1 MEADQVF
8 RRYRDRQGRFHDRLE
23 EIRARTN
30 SILEGLEHQ
39 MPSEA
44 NAAQL
49 ESLRHELERLFR
61 DNLEQIGTFIEHLRN
76 VKESNRRSKMAEKR
90 SGPQRSQAQIQELS
104 QELNTNLRLDRIDKA
119 IKELLDFLA
128 DAEFS
133 AANSPTGRRRR
144 LRTLQNAIEKALQK

>member
-1 MEADQVF
+1 
-8 RRYRDRQGRFHDRLE
+8 
-23 EIRARTN
+23 
-30 SILEGLEHQ
+30 

-49 ESLRHELERLFR
+49 DGLRHELERLFR

-76 VKESNRRSKMAEKR
+76 VKESNSRSKMAEKR

-104 QELNTNLRLDRIDKA
+104 EQLNTNLRLDRIDKA

-128 DAEFS
+128 DAEFC